1 MTERKKARITVIKK
15 MANMLTREQYLAG
28 FDPENPQTRPCGFLK
43 DGQEW
48 VVGSQAPSD
57 FCHWAWADIHA
68 DVVMIQC
75 GGNPDGKGYIGHP
88 GVMISSCCDGFNP
101 VVFKIE
107 RLDETC

>member
-1 MTERKKARITVIKK
+1 MERKKARITVIKR
-15 MANMLTREQYLAG
+15 MANAKVQENHMKG
-28 FDPENPQTRPCGFLK
+28 FDPESSKAKPCMFLR
-43 DGQEW
+43 DGQTW
-48 VVGSQAPSD
+48 DVGSQAPAD

-107 RLDETC
+107 RLEEAC